1 MEEDV
6 FSTLGRLLKDL
17 KDKSEVTVYLAYSG
31 LLYDS
36 RGIANGSLQL
46 EEEVDAV
53 RLRLQEILV
62 EEADTIGTDTALA
75 VILLVESLESIS
87 DAGRRLAQTVVEKID
102 RHPVLDL
109 VEDESEEQYLLVR
122 IDQNSVFLGKS
133 IGDLAFDDKIGVR
146 SIAVKHRQRWIFD
159 PEEDLIMNVGDLILL
174 SGYKAGIEALE
185 EAERE
190 VETPEE

>member
-109 VEDESEEQYLLVR
+109 VEDESDEQYLLVR

-190 VETPEE
+190 VETSDE

>member
-1 MEEDV
+1 M
-6 FSTLGRLLKDL
+6 
-17 KDKSEVTVYLAYSG
+17 
-31 LLYDS
+31 
-36 RGIANGSLQL
+36 
-46 EEEVDAV
+46 DAV

>member
-109 VEDESEEQYLLVR
+109 VEDESDEQYLLVR

-133 IGDLAFDDKIGVR
+133 IGDLAFDDKMGVR

-190 VETPEE
+190 VETSDE